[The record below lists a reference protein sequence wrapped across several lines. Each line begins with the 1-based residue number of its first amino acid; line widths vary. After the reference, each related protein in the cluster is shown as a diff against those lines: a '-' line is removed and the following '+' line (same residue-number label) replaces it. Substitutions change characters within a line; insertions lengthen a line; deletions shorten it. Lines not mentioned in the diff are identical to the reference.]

1 MTIEGAQLKPK
12 ATRGKKKKPLMGAV
26 EPRIHTPYL
35 KGESRVDEL
44 IEFCEKIGRELM
56 PWQKHVLRDM
66 LQVDKDGK
74 WRRKTIALCIS
85 RQNGKTFLAQ
95 SMILGHL
102 FLWGSKN
109 VIGMSSN
116 RNMAL
121 DVFRDI
127 AMIIEGNDFLKEQV
141 AKIRFANGTEVIQL
155 KSGARYE
162 IVAATRDGS
171 RGKHADFLYVDE
183 LREVSEEAWTAV
195 RPLTRATQGVTMT
208 TSNAGDNFS
217 TVLNELRERALSYP
231 SPTLGWY
238 EYSAPDFCKIDD
250 RAAWALANPALGH
263 TITEE
268 TLEEAVATN
277 SVEATM
283 TEMLCRW
290 VSALNSPW
298 PIGVIEDTSDS
309 DLKLS
314 PGPTTVF
321 AFDVSPS
328 RRSGALV
335 IGQLL
340 EDGKVGM
347 GLAQIWT
354 SDVGIDDLV
363 MAREINDWA
372 IKYRPRVIMYDKYA
386 TENIAEKLKNSGQVL
401 EDCSGQKFY
410 TSCQQ
415 LLDMFI
421 NNRLVHSGQKE
432 LVAHLNNCAAK
443 ENDAGWRIIRRKSAG
458 DVTGA
463 IGLAMLAHAFSKPL
477 NTPKIFLD

>member
-1 MTIEGAQLKPK
+1 
-12 ATRGKKKKPLMGAV
+12 
-26 EPRIHTPYL
+26 
-35 KGESRVDEL
+35 
-44 IEFCEKIGRELM
+44 M
-56 PWQKHVLRDM
+56 PWQKHVLKDM
-66 LQVDKDGK
+66 LAVDKDGK
-74 WRRKTIALCIS
+74 WKRKTIGLLIS

-141 AKIRFANGTEVIQL
+141 AKIRFANGTEIIQL
-155 KSGARYE
+155 KTGAKYE

-183 LREVSEEAWTAV
+183 LREISEEAWTAV
-195 RPLTRATQGVTMT
+195 RPLTRATQGVTMV

-217 TVLNELRERALSYP
+217 TVLNELRNRALSYP

-250 RAAWALANPALGH
+250 RKAWAMANPALGY

-277 SVEATM
+277 SVEATK
-283 TEMLCRW
+283 TEMLCQW
-290 VSALNSPW
+290 VDALNSPW
-298 PIGVIEDTSDS
+298 PIGVIEETSDS
-309 DLKLS
+309 DLQL
-314 PGPTTVF
+314 PVGAQTVF

-340 EDGKVGM
+340 ESGIVGM
-347 GLAQIWT
+347 GIAQIWT
-354 SDVGIDDLV
+354 SDVGIDDLK
-363 MAREINDWA
+363 MAAEINDWA
-372 IKYRPRVIMYDKYA
+372 LKYRPRAILYDKYA
-386 TENIAEKLKNSGQVL
+386 TENIAEKLKNSGQIM
-401 EDCSGQKFY
+401 EDCSGQRFY
-410 TSCQQ
+410 TACQQ
-415 LLDMFI
+415 LLDMFV
-421 NNRLVHSGQKE
+421 NHRLVHSGQKE

-443 ENDAGWRIIRRKSAG
+443 TNDAGWRIIRRKSAG

-463 IGLAMLAHAFSKPL
+463 IGMAMLAHAFSRPL
-477 NTPKIFLD
+477 NTPKIFLE

>member
-1 MTIEGAQLKPK
+1 MSQTTTKPK
-12 ATRGKKKKPLMGAV
+12 ARKPKPLRGKE

-35 KGESRVDEL
+35 KGNSRADEL

-56 PWQKHVLRDM
+56 PWQKHVLKDM

-74 WRRKTIALCIS
+74 FKRKTIGLLIA

-141 AKIRFANGTEVIQL
+141 AKIRFANGTEIIQL

-183 LREVSEEAWTAV
+183 LREISEEAWTAV
-195 RPLTRATQGVTMT
+195 RPLTRATQGVTMV

-217 TVLNELRERALSYP
+217 TVLNDLRNRALTYP

-250 RAAWALANPALGH
+250 RNAWAMANPALGF

-277 SVEATM
+277 SVEATK
-283 TEMLCRW
+283 TEMLCQW
-290 VSALNSPW
+290 VDALNSPW

-309 DLKLS
+309 DLQL
-314 PGPTTVF
+314 PVGATTIF

-335 IGQLL
+335 IGQQL
-340 EDGKVGM
+340 EDGRVGM
-347 GLAQIWT
+347 GIAQLWT

-372 IKYRPRVIMYDKYA
+372 LKYRPRAILYDKYA
-386 TENIAEKLKNSGQVL
+386 TENIAEKLKNSGQIL

-410 TSCQQ
+410 TACQQ
-415 LLDMFI
+415 LLDMFV
-421 NNRLVHSGQKE
+421 NKRLVHSGQKE
-432 LVAHLNNCAAK
+432 LITHLNNCAAK
-443 ENDAGWRIIRRKSAG
+443 TNDAGWRIIRRKSAG

-463 IGLAMLAHAFSKPL
+463 IGLAMLAHAFSRPL
-477 NTPKIFLD
+477 NTPKIFVV

>member
-1 MTIEGAQLKPK
+1 MSDDLKVKPK
-12 ATRGKKKKPLMGAV
+12 AQRGKKKKPLTGHV
-26 EPRIHTPYL
+26 EPRLHTPYL
-35 KGESRVDEL
+35 RGESKADEL

-56 PWQKHVLRDM
+56 PWQKHVLKDM
-66 LQVDKDGK
+66 LAVDKDGK
-74 WRRKTIALCIS
+74 FRRKTLGLLIS

-121 DVFRDI
+121 DVFRDV

-141 AKIRFANGTEVIQL
+141 AKIRFANGTELIQL
-155 KSGARYE
+155 KNGARYE

-183 LREVSEEAWTAV
+183 LREISEEAWTAV
-195 RPLTRATQGVTMT
+195 RPLTRATQGVTMV
-208 TSNAGDNFS
+208 TSNAGDAFS
-217 TVLNELRERALSYP
+217 SVLNELRNRALSYP

-250 RAAWALANPALGH
+250 RNAWAMANPALGH

-277 SVEATM
+277 SVEATK
-283 TEMLCRW
+283 TEMLCQW
-290 VSALNSPW
+290 VDALNSPW
-298 PIGVIEDTSDS
+298 PIGVIEETSNS
-309 DLKLS
+309 DLQL
-314 PGPTTVF
+314 PVGATTIF

-328 RRSGALV
+328 RRSGALM

-340 EDGKVGM
+340 ENDIVGM
-347 GLAQIWT
+347 GIAQIWT

-372 IKYRPRVIMYDKYA
+372 MKYRPRAIMYDKYA
-386 TENIAEKLKNSGQVL
+386 TENIAEKLKNSGHIL

-410 TSCQQ
+410 TACQQ
-415 LLDMFI
+415 LLDMFV
-421 NNRLVHSGQKE
+421 NHRLVHSGQKE
-432 LVAHLNNCAAK
+432 LIAHLNNCAAK
-443 ENDAGWRIIRRKSAG
+443 TNDAGWRIIRRKSAG

-463 IGLAMLAHAFSKPL
+463 IGMAMLAHAFSKPL
-477 NTPKIFLD
+477 NTPKIFIE

>member
-1 MTIEGAQLKPK
+1 MTPEDLQDKPK
-12 ATRGKKKKPLMGAV
+12 AQRGKRKPLIGHT

-35 KGESRVDEL
+35 KGESKADEL
-44 IEFCEKIGRELM
+44 IEFCVKIGRELM
-56 PWQKHVLRDM
+56 PWQKHVLKDM
-66 LQVDKDGK
+66 LSVDSQGK
-74 WRRKTIALCIS
+74 FRRKTISVMVA

-121 DVFRDI
+121 DVFRDV

-141 AKIRFANGTEVIQL
+141 AKIRFANGTELIQL
-155 KSGARYE
+155 KNGARYE

-183 LREVSEEAWTAV
+183 LREISEEAWTAV
-195 RPLTRATQGVTMT
+195 RPLTRATQGVTMV
-208 TSNAGDNFS
+208 TSNAGDAFS
-217 TVLNELRERALSYP
+217 TVLNELRNRALSYP
-231 SPTLGWY
+231 SPTFGWY
-238 EYSAPDFCKIDD
+238 EYSAPEFCKIDD
-250 RAAWALANPALGH
+250 RNAWAMANPALGH

-277 SVEATM
+277 SVEATK
-283 TEMLCRW
+283 TEMLCQW
-290 VSALNSPW
+290 VEALNSPW
-298 PIGVIEDTSDS
+298 PIGIIEETSNS
-309 DLKLS
+309 DLQL
-314 PGPTTVF
+314 PVGATTIF

-335 IGQLL
+335 IGQQL

-347 GLAQIWT
+347 GVAQLWT

-372 IKYRPRVIMYDKYA
+372 IKYRPRAILYDKYA
-386 TENIAEKLKNSGQVL
+386 TENIAEKLRNSGQLL

-410 TSCQQ
+410 TACQQ
-415 LLDMFI
+415 LLDMFV
-421 NNRLVHSGQKE
+421 NHRLIHSGQKE

-458 DVTGA
+458 DVTSA
-463 IGLAMLAHAFSKPL
+463 IGLAMLAHAFSRPL
-477 NTPKIFLD
+477 NTPKIFLE

>member
-1 MTIEGAQLKPK
+1 MTDDLQIKPK
-12 ATRGKKKKPLMGAV
+12 AARGKKKPLLGKA
-26 EPRIHTPYL
+26 EPRLHTPYL
-35 KGESRVDEL
+35 KGESKADEL
-44 IEFCEKIGRELM
+44 IEFCAKIGRELM
-56 PWQKHVLRDM
+56 PWQKHVLKDM
-66 LQVDKDGK
+66 LSVDKDGTF
-74 WRRKTIALCIS
+74 RRKTIGLLIA

-121 DVFRDI
+121 DVFRDV

-141 AKIRFANGTEVIQL
+141 AKIRFANGTELIQL
-155 KSGARYE
+155 KNGARYE

-183 LREVSEEAWTAV
+183 LREISEEAWTAV
-195 RPLTRATQGVTMT
+195 RPLTRATQGVTMV
-208 TSNAGDNFS
+208 TSNAGDAFS
-217 TVLNELRERALSYP
+217 TVLNELRNRALSYP

-250 RAAWALANPALGH
+250 RNAWAMANPALGH

-277 SVEATM
+277 SVEATK
-283 TEMLCRW
+283 TEMLCQW
-290 VSALNSPW
+290 VDALNSPW
-298 PIGVIEDTSDS
+298 PIGVIEDTSNS
-309 DLKLS
+309 DLQLPVGRNS
-314 PGPTTVF
+314 VF

-335 IGQLL
+335 IGQMQ
-340 EDGKVGM
+340 EDGIVGM
-347 GLAQIWT
+347 GIAQIWT
-354 SDVGIDDLV
+354 SEVGIDDLK
-363 MAREINDWA
+363 MAAEINDWA
-372 IKYRPRVIMYDKYA
+372 LKYRPRAILYDKYA
-386 TENIAEKLKNSGQVL
+386 TENIAEKLRNSGQVL

-410 TSCQQ
+410 TACQQ
-415 LLDMFI
+415 LLDMFV

-443 ENDAGWRIIRRKSAG
+443 TNDAGWRIIRRKSAG

-463 IGLAMLAHAFSKPL
+463 IGMAMLAHAFSRPD
-477 NTPKIFLD
+477 NTPKIFLS